1 MRQRSKLAAGICVV
15 ILLGAAG
22 CGKSQSETG
31 KKLAELQAQLEE
43 QKKELEQA
51 KAANELPQPAQ
62 PATPA
67 AKSSRQLSAKA
78 GDSDANKSAIAS
90 NKDAIAANKGN
101 IENNAANIEKNRQ
114 GVEEAKKMAAAPPYH
129 TIPAGTVISVRT
141 LGPISTKTAATGSL
155 FEATLV
161 EPLSIGNYLVAD
173 AGSAVEG
180 VVTNADPGGRVKGV
194 ATISVALRGIMM
206 ADGRRLPVRTAAKTF
221 EAKKSKGKDAAKIG
235 IGAGIGAAIGAIAGG
250 GKGAAIGA
258 AAGGGGGTALALGTR
273 GDPAVIP
280 AETVL
285 NLALSSEVRVQEL
298 KQ

>member
-31 KKLAELQAQLEE
+31 KKLAELQAQIEE

-51 KAANELPQPAQ
+51 KAASEQPQPAQ
-62 PATPA
+62 PGTA
-67 AKSSRQLSAKA
+67 ARSSNQVSAKA

-114 GVEEAKKMAAAPPYH
+114 GVEEARKMAAAPPYH

-161 EPLSIGNYLVAD
+161 GPLSIGNYLVAD